1 MSAEASA
8 KRILVFG
15 WGAAAERVLREVAE
29 CRSRGAALKVFCV
42 SHLSQASD
50 CDLSDV
56 CASLEFEC
64 TLTDS
69 DSEMLE
75 AASGFAP
82 DLIMSASYRKKLR
95 PEVLA
100 LCADSINF
108 HPSLL
113 PKHRGCMS
121 GFWAIFEGDAETGVT
136 CHRMVERFDEGRIL
150 HQERLPV
157 SPEDTSFFVTKS
169 RHQPKLS
176 CDTCSMLLVTL
187 RFTIYKKILPVTAA
201 CARRVLEI
209 YFASGLPE
217 GEEQTGE
224 GSYHFRRLPF
234 DGVIQAE
241 WTHEQV
247 ERFIRAMHFPPFD
260 GAGVCFEGKDGGQR
274 VLVESLDHYLRLKRE
289 AAAAGGA
296 A

>member
-69 DSEMLE
+69 DSE
-75 AASGFAP
+75 
-82 DLIMSASYRKKLR
+82 
-95 PEVLA
+95 VLA

-157 SPEDTSFFVTKS
+157 SPEDTSF
-169 RHQPKLS
+169 
-176 CDTCSMLLVTL
+176 
-187 RFTIYKKILPVTAA
+187 TIYKKILPVTAA
-201 CARRVLEI
+201 CARRILEI

>member
-95 PEVLA
+95 PEVVGSKK
-100 LCADSINF
+100 C
-108 HPSLL
+108 
-113 PKHRGCMS
+113 
-121 GFWAIFEGDAETGVT
+121 
-136 CHRMVERFDEGRIL
+136 RIL

-157 SPEDTSFFVTKS
+157 SPEDTS
-169 RHQPKLS
+169 
-176 CDTCSMLLVTL
+176 
-187 RFTIYKKILPVTAA
+187 FTIYKKILPVTAA

>member
-1 MSAEASA
+1 LHAMSAEASA

-157 SPEDTSFFVTKS
+157 SPEDTSF
-169 RHQPKLS
+169 
-176 CDTCSMLLVTL
+176 
-187 RFTIYKKILPVTAA
+187 TIYKKILPVTAA